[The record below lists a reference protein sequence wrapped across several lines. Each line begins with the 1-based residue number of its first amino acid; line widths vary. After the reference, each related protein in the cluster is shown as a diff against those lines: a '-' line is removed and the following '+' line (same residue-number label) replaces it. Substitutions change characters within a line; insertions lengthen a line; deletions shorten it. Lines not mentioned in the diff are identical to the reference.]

1 MRLERLLLA
10 GIVLGLVGVASA
22 QTKAVVWP
30 ASAIKWTD
38 STTAP
43 GAETAVLWGDPT
55 KGAYG
60 ALKQIAAGSS
70 LPAHTHTNDSHV
82 VMVKGTVTLD
92 MEGKKTTLG
101 PGSYALIPAGV
112 PHAPTC
118 AAGAA
123 CEYFEHMNAAFD
135 SAPAKH

>member
-10 GIVLGLVGVASA
+10 VVVVGVTAVVSA
-22 QTKAVVWP
+22 QSKAVVWP
-30 ASAIKWTD
+30 AAAIKWTD

-43 GAETAVLWGDPT
+43 GAKAAVLWGDPT

-60 ALKQIAAGSS
+60 ALKQIPAGST
-70 LPAHTHTNDSHV
+70 LPAHTHGNDSHV
-82 VMVKGTVTLD
+82 VMVKGSITLD

-112 PHAPTC
+112 PHTPTC
-118 AAGAA
+118 GAGAA

-135 SAPAKH
+135 STAAKH